1 MKDAINWFEIP
12 AKDFGRAKKFY
23 ETITGKTIE
32 EMPFEQGQYGVFQ
45 YDREKQG
52 VGGGLVQMDGINPSA
67 DGVTIYLPAG
77 EDLSDQLAKIEPAGG
92 QVIMPKTSIGENGFF
107 ALFLDTEGNKLA
119 LHSMN

>member
-23 ETITGKTIE
+23 ETITGTTIE
-32 EMPFEQGQYGVFQ
+32 EMPFEQGKYGVFQ

-52 VGGGLVQMDGINPSA
+52 VGGGLVQMDGMNPSA
-67 DGVTIYLPAG
+67 DGVTIYLPGG